1 MGEFERV
8 DVKRVDFKRVDVE
21 DFLYYEAELMDG
33 WRLREW
39 AACFHADGRYIV
51 PTLDVEPE
59 VGLNLDPYTSLCLI
73 ADDRG
78 LIDARVDRLENIR
91 AHAEN
96 PRSRV
101 NHAIANVRVG
111 AFVDGVLEVKSN
123 VVVHRWRHDKL
134 DTFVGLCRHRLVPI
148 GPSEG
153 RDPWFSILERR
164 VVLDIES
171 IDPMGPLSFIL

>member
-1 MGEFERV
+1 MA
-8 DVKRVDFKRVDVE
+8 DIKRADVE
-21 DFLYYEAELMDG
+21 DFLYHEAELIDA
-33 WRLREW
+33 WKLREW
-39 AACFHADGRYIV
+39 AACFHDQGSYIV
-51 PTLDVEPE
+51 PTLDIDPE
-59 VGLNLDPYTSLCLI
+59 VAVDVDPNVSLCLI

-101 NHAIANVRVG
+101 NHSIANVRLGPVT
-111 AFVDGVLEVKSN
+111 DGVLEVRSN
-123 VVVHRWRHDKL
+123 LVVHRWRHERL
-134 DTFVGLCRHRLVPI
+134 DTFVGLCRHRLVPVDTD
-148 GPSEG
+148 PQ
-153 RDPWFSILERR
+153 RAPWFRILERR